1 MNSIKS
7 VLLLGVMT
15 GLLMFIGG
23 LFGGKGGVALA
34 FLFAVVMNFGAYWFS
49 DKIILRMYKAQEVTE
64 NQAPEIYALVRTLV
78 MKASMPMPKIYII
91 PEDTPNAFATGRNED
106 HAVVAV
112 TQGILRILSREELEG
127 VLAHELIH
135 IKNRDMLIGS
145 IAATLAGA
153 IVMLANMA
161 QWAAIFGG
169 ASRDNEQEGGSSNI
183 VGLILMA
190 VLAPIA
196 ATLIQMA
203 ISRSREYL
211 ADEGG
216 AQIAGSPYGLAGA
229 LEKLSRASQAIP
241 MDANPSTAHLFIV
254 NPLTGRAFMNLF
266 STHPPIEERVARLR
280 NMSPR

>member
-7 VLLLGVMT
+7 VLLLGALT

-23 LFGGKGGVALA
+23 LFGGKGGVMIA
-34 FLFAVVMNFGAYWFS
+34 FLFAMVMNFGAYWFS
-49 DKIILRMYKAQEVTE
+49 DKLILKMYKAQEVTE
-64 NQAPEIYALVRTLV
+64 RQAPEVHALVRDLA
-78 MKASMPMPKIYII
+78 MRASMPMPKVYII
-91 PEDTPNAFATGRNED
+91 PEETPNAFATGRNEE

-112 TQGILRILSREELEG
+112 TQGILRILSRDELEG
-127 VLAHELIH
+127 VLAHELTH
-135 IKNRDMLIGS
+135 IKNKDMLIGS

-169 ASRDNEQEGGSSNI
+169 GRSDDEEGGGSNM

-190 VLAPIA
+190 VLAPLA
-196 ATLIQMA
+196 AALIQMA
-203 ISRSREYL
+203 LSRSREYL

-216 AQIAGSPYGLAGA
+216 AKISGKPYGLAGA
-229 LEKLSRASQAIP
+229 LEKLSRASQVMP
-241 MDANPSTAHLFIV
+241 MEAKPATAHLFIV

-266 STHPPIEERVARLR
+266 STHPPIAERITRLR
-280 NMSPR
+280 SMRPA